1 MTDKQQAFPDEMN
14 RRGARK
20 KLRNDIILVLVI
32 LLAVFALVLILYL
45 TAERGSYA
53 VVTYNGEEYARYHLT
68 EDSVN
73 EIKPDAGTNV
83 IVIKDGKVFVS
94 SATCP
99 DGICVAHRAISSTSE
114 SIICLPNKLVVTIEG
129 ESKNADVDVA
139 S

>member
-73 EIKPDAGTNV
+73 EIKTDAGTNV